1 MKCLYYL
8 TTTLESTDKI
18 AKDLQQVGIKDWFI
32 HVLSKDEAGL
42 QKDKI
47 HSSNYLERLDILRYA
62 ALGGVAGVLAG
73 ILAAVTVN
81 ATSIFGSG
89 LPNIA
94 YIAVIGF
101 FTMFGIWEGGITGI
115 ATENKK
121 ISLFHKEI
129 DAGKYL
135 ILIYVK
141 KASEDLVKKIM
152 QESHQEAKLVAVDP
166 NFYNPFIGLKK
177 I

>member
-18 AKDLQQVGIKDWFI
+18 AEDLHDVGINDWFI
-32 HVLSKDEAGL
+32 HVLSKDEAVL
-42 QKDKI
+42 KKDKI

-62 ALGGVAGVLAG
+62 VLGGVTGLLVG

-89 LPNIA
+89 LPNIT
-94 YIAVIGF
+94 YIAIIGF
-101 FTMFGIWEGGITGI
+101 FTMFGVWEGGITGV

-135 ILIYVK
+135 ILIYAK
-141 KASEDLVKKIM
+141 KASEDLVKKVM
-152 QESHQEAKLVAVDP
+152 QESHQEAELVAVDP
-166 NFYNPFIGLKK
+166 NFYNPFVGLKR